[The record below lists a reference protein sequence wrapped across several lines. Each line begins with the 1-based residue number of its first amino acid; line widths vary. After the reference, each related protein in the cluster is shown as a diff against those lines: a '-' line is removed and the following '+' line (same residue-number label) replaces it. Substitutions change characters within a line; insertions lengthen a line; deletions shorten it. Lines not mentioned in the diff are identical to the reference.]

1 MLRSVCGW
9 DYEDAL
15 CADAGGLGAENKPL
29 MNGRWTGADTLER
42 KDRRYN
48 RRNRL
53 EGGGKELRE
62 RLTPSIAKTEESYL

>member
-29 MNGRWTGADTLER
+29 MNGRWTGSRYSGKQGQEVQQEEPVGR
-42 KDRRYN
+42 KWK
-48 RRNRL
+48 
-53 EGGGKELRE
+53 GVKG
-62 RLTPSIAKTEESYL
+62 TSHS